1 MITEDMISDIVT
13 VLRRTTDGR
22 CSIALAGSCAT
33 GMSDKDSDLDL
44 YMLVD
49 SQKSCDE
56 IRSIISSVAD
66 ADHSISI
73 SPCDSFIFGGG
84 IDFYYRGVP
93 IEVTVKSFAKIKQ
106 RADECLEGKFE
117 IIPQTWTSNG
127 YYTYISLSELNF
139 IKPIFETDGFIQSYK
154 VKLTR
159 YPEKL
164 RDSIISLFWGRA
176 NTWMHN
182 FHYESAIKRCDY
194 LFTAPIVLH
203 TVLDMIQVIFALN
216 ETYFTGDKRLVADL
230 NALPYCPAK
239 LKDNLLFLLKAS
251 DNEQHLRWQYDILL
265 EIRDELEIKIEEIK

>member
-1 MITEDMISDIVT
+1 MITEDMISDIVN
-13 VLRRTTDGR
+13 VLRCTTDGR

-56 IRSIISSVAD
+56 IRSIIGSVAD
-66 ADHSISI
+66 ADHPISI
-73 SPCDSFIFGGG
+73 SPCDSFVFGGG

-93 IEVTVKSFAKIKQ
+93 IEITVKSFTKIKQ

-127 YYTYISLSELNF
+127 YYTFISLSELNF

-154 VKLTR
+154 EKLIR

-164 RDSIISLFWGRA
+164 RKSVISVFWGRA
-176 NTWMHN
+176 NAWMHN

-216 ETYFTGDKRLVADL
+216 KTYFTGDKRLVADL

-239 LKDNLLFLLKAS
+239 LKDNLLFLLSAS
-251 DNEQHLRWQYDILL
+251 DNEQHLQMQYDLL
-265 EIRDELEIKIEEIK
+265 LKIRDELGIQIENLH